1 MRSYLNNSYLNQNK
15 NANMPIVK
23 ALIKYGQNNF
33 AVLIIEYLEPDKINI
48 QETHWIV
55 KLLPYYNVLK
65 QGYSSVGYK
74 HTETTKEL
82 FSELAPARAHARYG
96 AS

>member
-48 QETHWIV
+48 QETH
-55 KLLPYYNVLK
+55 
-65 QGYSSVGYK
+65 
-74 HTETTKEL
+74 
-82 FSELAPARAHARYG
+82 
-96 AS
+96 